1 MSLLLLLP
9 ALLACKPIEAPQ
21 DLEELV
27 VFGFD
32 HMDDDGYPEATADE
46 LIPLADGQFTDLQD
60 GYEVN
65 SLTPDDLAEAGVE
78 SADTTDIIG
87 AMGGVDYTH
96 SIDEVLALLTRGD
109 KEDLYEDEPVYDLL
123 EPGDVDCFLSHD
135 CETLE
140 QVITEGTS
148 VAILGVS
155 TRTYTQQ
162 YRWVDDEDLGPL
174 VLIRTLNPDGMTF
187 DVNWLVVYQQ
197 YAFIA
202 LFPEGDHA
210 RRVETFWV
218 DAEFIGMDVPENTA
232 VNQAV
237 SQMSKQAEQVDEL
250 IDELEATGDL

>member
-1 MSLLLLLP
+1 MPLLLL
-9 ALLACKPIEAPQ
+9 LLACKPIEAPQ

-32 HMDDDGYPEATADE
+32 HLDDDGYPEATAGE
-46 LIPLADGQFTDLQD
+46 LIPLADDQFTDLQD

-65 SLTPDDLAEAGVE
+65 ALSADDLELAGVE
-78 SADTTDIIG
+78 NPGTPDVIG
-87 AMGGVDYTH
+87 ALGGVDYTH
-96 SIDEVLALLTRGD
+96 TVNEVVRLLTRGD

-123 EPGDVDCFLSHD
+123 DAGDVDCFVAMTCD
-135 CETLE
+135 TLE
-140 QVITEGTS
+140 QRITEGTD

-162 YRWVDDEDLGPL
+162 YRWVQDDDLGPL

-187 DVNWLVVYQQ
+187 DVDWLKVYQQ

-237 SQMSKQAEQVDEL
+237 GQMAGQAEQVDEL
-250 IDELEATGDL
+250 IDQLEATGDL

>member
-1 MSLLLLLP
+1 MPPLLL
-9 ALLACKPIEAPQ
+9 ALIVACKPIEAPQ

-32 HMDDDGYPEATADE
+32 HLDEDGYPEATASE
-46 LIPLADGQFTDLQD
+46 LVPLANGQFADLQD

-65 SLTPDDLAEAGVE
+65 SLTADDLSLAGVE
-78 SADTTDIIG
+78 EADTTDIIG
-87 AMGGVDYTH
+87 ALGGVDYTH
-96 SIDEVLALLTRGD
+96 SVDEVLRLLTRGD
-109 KEDLYEDEPVYDLL
+109 KEDLYDDEPVYDLL
-123 EPGDVDCFLSHD
+123 DPGDVDCFIARECD
-135 CETLE
+135 TLE
-140 QVITEGTS
+140 QVITEGTK

-162 YRWVDDEDLGPL
+162 YRWVETEDLGPL

-187 DVNWLVVYQQ
+187 DVDWLVVYQQ

-202 LFPEGDHA
+202 LYPQGDHA

-218 DAEFIGMDVPENTA
+218 DAEFIGMDVPENSA

-237 SQMSKQAEQVDEL
+237 GQMSKQAEAVDEL
-250 IDELEATGDL
+250 IDQLEATGDL